1 MERAET
7 VGLVV
12 AKILLKLKAKVAEL
26 LQVTIVYCSNCNLRY
41 KTNAF
46 LFFVSCPLRSVFSVY
61 SGSCLILSCCLA
73 LFLLEQVSWLICFS
87 KDMVM
92 TVARMRVAPTTS
104 IHLGITSKNVT

>member
-1 MERAET
+1 M
-7 VGLVV
+7 
-12 AKILLKLKAKVAEL
+12 
-26 LQVTIVYCSNCNLRY
+26 TIVYCSTCYLRY

-46 LFFVSCPLRSVFSVY
+46 LFFVSCLISVFSVY
-61 SGSCLILSCCLA
+61 SGSCLILSCCCLA

-92 TVARMRVAPTTS
+92 TVARMRVAPTMS